1 MMETIIQNKFKTEL
15 SYIKNERI
23 RKSGKILVD
32 LLPDYFFK
40 IPASSTGKYHPKYTT
55 GEYGL
60 YKHVKAAVRI
70 AKELLVL
77 EMYQNIFTETEI
89 DLIYLAIILH
99 DGLKKGINEEKYTRF
114 DHPILMANYI
124 MDNKDKIDLTDNE
137 LEILTGAIKTHMGQW
152 IYDFKGDKVLDKP
165 TNKIQ
170 KFVHLCDF
178 LASRKILNVEF
189 DKDLQ
194 IID

>member
-77 EMYQNIFTETEI
+77 EMYQKIFNETEI

>member
-1 MMETIIQNKFKTEL
+1 MEAKIQNKFETEL

-70 AKELLVL
+70 AKELLIL

-114 DHPILMANYI
+114 DHPILMADYI

-165 TNKIQ
+165 TNKVQ

-189 DKDLQ
+189 DSDLQ

>member
-1 MMETIIQNKFKTEL
+1 METKIQNKFETEL

-23 RKSGKILVD
+23 RKSGKVLVD

-40 IPASSTGKYHPKYTT
+40 VPASSTGKYHPKYTT

-70 AKELLVL
+70 AKELLIL

-114 DHPILMANYI
+114 DHPILMADYI

-165 TNKIQ
+165 TNKVQ

-189 DKDLQ
+189 DSDLQ